1 MAGKLSFIQTEEITS
16 PVSYVDLGGANW
28 DSSFDVYMLVV
39 NGIAIS
45 TTGDNPYARILDSSN
60 NPISSADYKFA
71 SRNVFGQTASGTGGA
86 NGFTYVVLSN
96 NSFTNNDTFSSNAI
110 FYLYNFNAVAEPS
123 YIVFNIASRRT
134 VNNELVGQSGGA
146 YLVAGQHKG
155 IRIYAINNLT
165 AGKATLYGVV

>member
-1 MAGKLSFIQTEEITS
+1 MGKLVQVDSVT
-16 PVSYVDLGGANW
+16 VSGTVSTIEVGGANW
-28 DSSFDVYMLVV
+28 DSSFDTYMVTVNALQSNTDSVNVYF
-39 NGIAIS
+39 
-45 TTGDNPYARILDSSN
+45 RILDSSN
-60 NPISSADYKFA
+60 NPISTADYKFA
-71 SRNVFGQTASGTGGA
+71 SRNVFGQTAAGTGGA

-134 VNNELVGQSGGA
+134 LNNELVGQSGGA

-155 IRIYAINNLT
+155 IRIYATNNLT